1 MPPRRRLA
9 KGSSL
14 PNILADENIES
25 SIKFLKLKGF
35 DVKHAPKG
43 SRNSE
48 LLSLAEREERVLLT
62 HDHDFLR
69 IESYKPVSGTLVLL
83 VYSIAEM
90 EEVLLRFFEKFTF
103 EEIKGK
109 AFLLTKEGF
118 FIFEEEK

>member
-1 MPPRRRLA
+1 ML
-9 KGSSL
+9 
-14 PNILADENIES
+14 
-25 SIKFLKLKGF
+25 SI
-35 DVKHAPKG
+35 VPKG

-69 IESYKPVSGTLVLL
+69 IESYKPVSGTVVLP

-90 EEVLLRFFEKFTF
+90 EEALLRFFEKFTF
-103 EEIKGK
+103 GEIKGK